1 MVIGNGLIAS
11 AFSQYKNDDNII
23 IFASGV
29 SNSSTN
35 KSEEFE
41 REINLLKR
49 YLIKD
54 KKLIYFSTCSIT
66 DNSKKSDYI
75 NHKVFM
81 EDFIKNNHNNYII
94 FRLPIVVGKCK
105 NKNTFFN
112 NIREKIL
119 NKETIMIYK
128 NLTRYLIDIDDL
140 SNILPNIINSVSR
153 NLTIDTCFNNNLNIL
168 DIVNIMEDI
177 LEIKCDKI
185 IETTDFTNNKI
196 DNTEFLNKL
205 KLYGFENEKNYTEKI
220 LKKYL

>member
-75 NHKVFM
+75 NHKIFM
-81 EDFIKNNHNNYII
+81 EYFIKNNHNNYII
-94 FRLPIVVGKCK
+94 FRLPIVVGKCN